1 MPVRKIPRNY
11 RNITGI
17 AAHTKAIGSAA
28 FESTLERDFLSL
40 IEFSNDV
47 TKFEVQPVS
56 IEWLDFTG
64 KRHSYIPDVL
74 VHYKQSG
81 RTKTVILYEIKYRS
95 DLKENWQALK
105 PKFKAAI
112 KYCKARGWH
121 FKVVTEV
128 EIRTLYLDN
137 VRFLQPYVIQAAF
150 HEHYESHMRL
160 LNNQLRILKFSTPKE
175 LLSKIFADEWSQ
187 AELLPTL
194 WYLIGTFQI
203 GIDLNQPL
211 SMQSKIWSIR

>member
-137 VRFLQPYVIQAAF
+137 VRFLQPYVFKRLFTNIMNRTCDCSIIS
-150 HEHYESHMRL
+150 YEFSNSRHQKNYCQRYSRTSGLRL
-160 LNNQLRILKFSTPKE
+160 NFCQP
-175 LLSKIFADEWSQ
+175 
-187 AELLPTL
+187 
-194 WYLIGTFQI
+194 Y
-203 GIDLNQPL
+203 GI
-211 SMQSKIWSIR
+211 